1 MAQQNS
7 QYIKLKN
14 NFNIFR
20 NEDKKSETHPDWSG
34 TIVVDDAFLNEMIKL
49 FKMSDDRTVKMNIA
63 FWADTKKTNGKEF
76 YNASLSMYRGKVE
89 TDAPLVIESDSGED
103 DEIPF

>member
-7 QYIKLKN
+7 QYVKLKN

-20 NEDKKSETHPDWSG
+20 NEDKQSEKHPDWSG
-34 TIVVDDAFLNEMIKL
+34 AIIIDGEFLNHIVNA
-49 FKMSDDRTVKMNIA
+49 FKESDDKTAKVNIA
-63 FWADTKKTNGKEF
+63 FWDDTKNTNGKEF

-89 TDAPLVIESDSGED
+89 TDAPLVIESDEGED